1 MKQTKFARTLT
12 LLLAL
17 VFVCFAFV
25 GCNLTNEPAETEPQ
39 TEATTPAGTS
49 DTTTAPAEETSKKG
63 FCTIVLEGDPAV
75 EYRVNLDKV
84 TGSNGLLSALEYLKT
99 EKGLTYSADAGFL
112 TEVGSVKQDAD
123 AGKYVYIWTSVEK
136 DFDVSVYASTKTYG
150 DATLTS
156 SGIGAKDMT
165 LTDGAIIY
173 IGLYTWS

>member
-1 MKQTKFARTLT
+1 MKKTTFTRTLA

-17 VFVCFAFV
+17 TLVCLVFVA
-25 GCNLTNEPAETEPQ
+25 CNREEKSET
-39 TEATTPAGTS
+39 
-49 DTTTAPAEETSKKG
+49 G

-84 TGSNGLLSALEYLKT
+84 TGTDGLLSALDYLKET
-99 EKGLTYSADAGFL
+99 EGLTYSADAGFL
-112 TEVGSVKQDAD
+112 TEVGSIKQDAT

-136 DFDVSVYASTKTYG
+136 DFDVSAYASTKSYG

-156 SGIGAKDMT
+156 TGVGAKDMT

-173 IGLYTWS
+173 IGIYTWD